1 MSGTIKLSEGISG
14 LDVVVRDQSLSI
26 LYGIYYVVLE
36 GDYGRQLYPCIVP
49 VPELGSVGGVE
60 GR

>member
-14 LDVVVRDQSLSI
+14 LDVVVRDQSLYV

-36 GDYGRQLYPCIVP
+36 GYYGIQPYLGIVP

-60 GR
+60 GH